1 MNAINLNTSASQAA
15 AADPTSSGP
24 EVADWEY
31 LTGHRLD
38 FYRRP
43 APSLTIPDRTHQRKS
58 SPVIYRDPRLHIDAE
73 LARLE
78 ALPAKL
84 AARHLGWRLIEAFV
98 ARDPEQ
104 LLFWSVA
111 FTKYE
116 GAKDAEIAHQV
127 LSTTAAEPGSRN

>member
-1 MNAINLNTSASQAA
+1 MT
-15 AADPTSSGP
+15 
-24 EVADWEY
+24 
-31 LTGHRLD
+31 
-38 FYRRP
+38 
-43 APSLTIPDRTHQRKS
+43 
-58 SPVIYRDPRLHIDAE
+58 YRDARLPIDAE

-84 AARHLGWRLIEAFV
+84 AERHLGWRLIEAFV

-111 FTKYE
+111 FAKYE